1 MSLPPPPPSWLPD
14 PQVPGA
20 LRGWDGQAW
29 SPHTAVAA
37 GTVARPAPQ
46 PFTPLPV
53 PAALGALLA
62 LAVPLVASRWLLR
75 GILHWNLPIALYI
88 VILAVV
94 VYAPSL
100 WWWRLASRRYGTG
113 RPAADVGLRF
123 RPVDAGWG
131 PVTWL
136 ACLAGQAVVAAIVL
150 ALKIPLVGN
159 TESIRESRTV
169 MAYVIPMVV
178 MAVAI
183 APFVEEIVFRGL
195 VLRGFA
201 GVMPWGLA
209 VTVQG
214 VLFGLA
220 HVDPQRGV
228 GNIGLV
234 MVLSAVG
241 VMLGGSTYLLRR
253 LDARVGA
260 HAIINAIA
268 MTVALSGWQPPS
280 Q

>member
-1 MSLPPPPPSWLPD
+1 M
-14 PQVPGA
+14 
-20 LRGWDGQAW
+20 
-29 SPHTAVAA
+29 
-37 GTVARPAPQ
+37 
-46 PFTPLPV
+46 
-53 PAALGALLA
+53 
-62 LAVPLVASRWLLR
+62 
-75 GILHWNLPIALYI
+75 
-88 VILAVV
+88 
-94 VYAPSL
+94 
-100 WWWRLASRRYGTG
+100 
-113 RPAADVGLRF
+113 
-123 RPVDAGWG
+123 
-131 PVTWL
+131 
-136 ACLAGQAVVAAIVL
+136 
-150 ALKIPLVGN
+150 
-159 TESIRESRTV
+159 
-169 MAYVIPMVV
+169 
-178 MAVAI
+178 
-183 APFVEEIVFRGL
+183 
-195 VLRGFA
+195 LRGFA

-253 LDARVGA
+253 LGASVVA